1 MGQLTGA
8 RDVEGNEV
16 GSDDSGAGTA
26 TFPRTSDQVR
36 TCWDKK
42 RDRFLRAHRRFK
54 LTAAGQGEYR
64 DAGNQNEEFGEYPPR
79 ASDGLWN
86 GRHGVLPVM
95 VSRGSGP
102 LSRADHHGK
111 RAVAPDLVS

>member
-1 MGQLTGA
+1 MGEIAGA
-8 RDVEGNEV
+8 GDVEGEAV

-26 TFPRTSDQVR
+26 TFPRSSYQV
-36 TCWDKK
+36 CADWSKK
-42 RDRFLRAHRRFK
+42 GDRFLRAQRRFE

-64 DAGNQNEEFGEYPPR
+64 DGGKENEEFGEYPRR
-79 ASDGLWN
+79 ASDGLWT
-86 GRHGVLPVM
+86 GRHGALPVM

-111 RAVAPDLVS
+111 RGVAPDLVS